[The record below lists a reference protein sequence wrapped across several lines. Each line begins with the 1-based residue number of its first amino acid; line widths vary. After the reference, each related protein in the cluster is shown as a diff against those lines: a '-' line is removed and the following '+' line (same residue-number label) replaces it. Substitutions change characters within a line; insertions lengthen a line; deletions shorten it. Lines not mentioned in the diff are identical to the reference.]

1 MEKQVPW
8 HHDNAKVGPFTGL
21 MAAAALAASFL
32 VQKFSWYVSPV
43 LLVAIAAT
51 LWGLYRISANAKA
64 QKNS

>member
-1 MEKQVPW
+1 
-8 HHDNAKVGPFTGL
+8 